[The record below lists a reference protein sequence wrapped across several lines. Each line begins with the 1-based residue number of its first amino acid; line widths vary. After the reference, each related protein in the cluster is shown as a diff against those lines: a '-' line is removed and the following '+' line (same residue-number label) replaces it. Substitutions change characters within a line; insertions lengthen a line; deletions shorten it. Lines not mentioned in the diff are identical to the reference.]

1 MAKKSIART
10 EKAIDE
16 VIEEAIAPADLVK
29 DRVIELLKE
38 SKKTLTVI
46 LIIGFLVWL
55 IT

>member
-1 MAKKSIART
+1 MTIKDKAKKVT
-10 EKAIDE
+10 KE
-16 VIEEAIAPADLVK
+16 VIEEVVTPVDLVK

>member
-1 MAKKSIART
+1 MTIKDKAKRVTKV
-10 EKAIDE
+10 EE
-16 VIEEAIAPADLVK
+16 VVTPVDLVK